1 MWIWW
6 ESYLREIMKDL
17 ACQVKDFSYKWWGT
31 SQGVWEDETRPNLW
45 FWEVILGVLSKI
57 SQRVKML
64 NFRLC
69 ILPQSISQSEGTA
82 AGTGEKMMKDLDQGR
97 GNRDN
102 VMRMDPRDMKE
113 TEWTRQRLLY
123 VGKRKLIWAT
133 KQMVEAFPSRNTRGN
148 SVCNVSSEK
157 DRENLT

>member
-1 MWIWW
+1 
-6 ESYLREIMKDL
+6 
-17 ACQVKDFSYKWWGT
+17 
-31 SQGVWEDETRPNLW
+31 
-45 FWEVILGVLSKI
+45 
-57 SQRVKML
+57 ML

-123 VGKRKLIWAT
+123 VGKRKLI
-133 KQMVEAFPSRNTRGN
+133 
-148 SVCNVSSEK
+148 
-157 DRENLT
+157 